1 MFDPTLDTEQA
12 FDHHRR
18 MSRTYVRRRVI
29 AMVVALGVGVLVG
42 APVAGALGIG
52 EQDHIRPVARLQV
65 VVREGDTAWAIAGRV
80 APQEDPRRV
89 VAAISE
95 ANGLDAGSLV
105 PGQVLVVPVGSTG

>member
-1 MFDPTLDTEQA
+1 MFDRTLDTEQA
-12 FDHHRR
+12 FDHHRL

-52 EQDHIRPVARLQV
+52 GQDHIRPVARLQV